1 MDTSITTNLEWL
13 ATLNINKSSK
23 NVRKTSIICT
33 IGTLFLDITVSIYIY
48 ISTYSFFFDKFLFL
62 FYCDIG
68 PKTNSIDMI
77 TSLRET
83 GMNIVRMNFSHG
95 SYDVSILACLHG
107 FEPFNS
113 LIGPSLYYINVLV
126 P

>member
-1 MDTSITTNLEWL
+1 MDSQITTNLEWL
-13 ATLNINKSSK
+13 ATLSIDRSVK

-33 IGTLFLDITVSIYIY
+33 IGTLFLDITVF
-48 ISTYSFFFDKFLFL
+48 TYSFFFFFCVVYKFPFLF
-62 FYCDIG
+62 FCDIG

-113 LIGPSLYYINVLV
+113 LISPSLYYIHVLV